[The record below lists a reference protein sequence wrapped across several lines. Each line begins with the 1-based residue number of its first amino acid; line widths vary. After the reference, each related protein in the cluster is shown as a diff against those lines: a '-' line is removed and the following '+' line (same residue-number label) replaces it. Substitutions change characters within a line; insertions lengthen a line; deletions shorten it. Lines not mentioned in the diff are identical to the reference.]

1 MTIADSFETILD
13 RCLFT
18 QREALQLEG
27 REKGVKRSLKAR
39 LPIVKSRTIGSY
51 ARGSTIRQT
60 SDLDVLAVLAVL
72 SRDGVRRGGRRV
84 RSSTVLDSVRLAL
97 SDRYPSTAIGRD
109 GQAVVVAFA
118 EGTSVDVVPAVFAAP
133 LPSGRP
139 VYDIPDGRG
148 GWMRTAPG
156 SHNQYIAD
164 ADARSGRHLRSV
176 AKLFKYWRWTRSTP
190 VPINSFHVGLLMA
203 SEELC
208 RVGTT
213 NRYSFALTL
222 ERLASRRCAALDDPL
237 AVSGLVPACNTPAK
251 CRTALATVKTSARR
265 AAAAVDAEHRG
276 DHREARSLWR
286 LVFNGR
292 FPR

>member
-1 MTIADSFETILD
+1 MTIAASFETILD

-18 QREALQLEG
+18 PREALQLEG
-27 REKGVKRSLKAR
+27 REKEVKRSLKAR
-39 LPIVKSRTIGSY
+39 LPIVKARTIGSC

-60 SDLDVLAVLAVL
+60 SDLDLLAVL

-84 RSSTVLDSVRLAL
+84 RSSTVLGNVRLAL
-97 SDRYPSTAIGRD
+97 SERYPSTAIGRD

-139 VYDIPDGRG
+139 AYDIPDGRG

-190 VPINSFHVGLLMA
+190 VPISSFHVGLLMA
-203 SEELC
+203 SAQLC

-237 AVSGLVPACNTPAK
+237 AVSGRVPACNTPAK
-251 CRTALATVKTSARR
+251 HRTALATVRTSARR
-265 AAAAVDAEHRG
+265 AAAAIDAEHRG
-276 DHREARSLWR
+276 GQREARRLWG